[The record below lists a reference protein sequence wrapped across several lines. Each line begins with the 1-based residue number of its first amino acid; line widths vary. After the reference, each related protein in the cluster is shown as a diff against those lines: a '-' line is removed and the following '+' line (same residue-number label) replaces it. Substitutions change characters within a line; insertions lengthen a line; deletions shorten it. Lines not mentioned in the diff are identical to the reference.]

1 MKLISILIVNLW
13 FADSLPQNA
22 ITTENPS
29 IVNLTTFETTRTT
42 KVVKTTKAVDT
53 RTTAE
58 TTTAI
63 LAFNITDANKDW
75 VPKLECTL

>member
-13 FADSLPQNA
+13 FADSLPQNS

-29 IVNLTTFETTRTT
+29 IGNLTTFDTTRTT
-42 KVVKTTKAVDT
+42 KVVKTTKTVDT

-58 TTTAI
+58 TKTAI
-63 LAFNITDANKDW
+63 LSFNITETTKDW
-75 VPKLECTL
+75 VPKFEQL